1 MVTPRY
7 RDITPE
13 ERRWMVMLGVWLII
27 LAIFA
32 WGKQ

>member
-1 MVTPRY
+1 MTRPTY

-13 ERRWMVMLGVWLII
+13 ERRWMVMAGVWLIV

-32 WGKQ
+32 WGHQ